1 MQYNLANLLA
11 AMAILGIL
19 SLSLAPLAVATQR
32 AVAVEQA
39 AQQLAQ
45 ELSSVGQRA
54 VAENQAYYVYF
65 EWGARSYVITAAD
78 ITRPARRVTLPLGVE
93 WGGPFNEKIEFK
105 SSGGVNQGGTITLL
119 APQRGQKLG
128 VVIAPFTG
136 RIRIEKGMVR

>member
-1 MQYNLANLLA
+1 MQCNLANLLA
-11 AMAILGIL
+11 AMAILSIM
-19 SLSLAPLAVATQR
+19 SLSLAPLALATQG

-65 EWGARSYVITAAD
+65 EWGAGSYVITAAD
-78 ITRPARRVTLPLGVE
+78 ITTPARRVQLPSGLE
-93 WGGPFNEKIEFK
+93 WGGPFNEKILFK
-105 SSGGVNQGGTITLL
+105 SSGGINQGGTITLM
-119 APQRGQKLG
+119 APQTGQKIG

-136 RIRIEKGMVR
+136 RIRIDRGG